1 MGWVVNGN
9 IPARINGKA
18 NNKTKVDK
26 ITFFNNLRNYDF
38 TSEDVLKIVQTLQDR
53 NLLQSYGLP
62 NTPQSQS
69 IEKYLEDFWN
79 FDKSPYIQ
87 EKKLRGQSIHRDYC
101 IALMT
106 RLRTY
111 WFPLLE
117 GKSVGEITRDDVYK
131 IFTDESVSK
140 LAPKTINSI
149 VSALTIPM
157 KWAYFHGLTNN
168 NCYDEILKCSAKSK
182 KREVLTLEPALAV
195 FCTEWENDTARLTNM
210 LAFYTGMR
218 QGEIAALRL
227 EDIGT
232 DRIYIRHSWSKYE
245 GLKET
250 KTNECREIKI
260 PKQLRDMLLMQA
272 NMNPHGE
279 GIKGFVFYGLKPEHP
294 TDPKNWLK
302 YLHRALK
309 NIGYSNPKEIC
320 FHSWRH
326 LWCSRVCDLISDK
339 RVVMT
344 GSGHKTEFMLDHYAE
359 HLETEH
365 ALETLEKAQEKIFL
379 LILKQ
384 AESMNDVDVQIIESS
399 EEITEYNYFF
409 CVYNFRTS
417 CYIRS
422 GGTIMAVALKDER
435 IDFRANSNQKT
446 LLERAAELKHVSLS
460 SYVLTS
466 SLKQAQIDLAE
477 NEVLVLSNRD
487 RDLVMAALENP
498 PEPNEAL
505 KGLFR

>member
-1 MGWVVNGN
+1 MAKPYLIYKTSNGVYYAELLLPDGTHANKKSTACRHRADVAHDVKGWVVTGN
-9 IPARINGKA
+9 IHASTEGKE
-18 NNKTKVDK
+18 NRKTTVDK
-26 ITFFNNLRNYDF
+26 ISFFNNLRNYDF
-38 TSEDVLKIVQTLQDR
+38 SPDEVLKIAQILQER
-53 NLLQSYGLP
+53 KLIQSFVIA
-62 NTPQSQS
+62 NTPQSKP
-69 IEKYLEDFWN
+69 IEDFLEEFWN
-79 FDKSPYIQ
+79 YDKSPYVR

-101 IALMT
+101 VALMT
-106 RLRTY
+106 RLKTY
-111 WFPLLE
+111 WYPLLE
-117 GKSVGEITRDDVYK
+117 GKSVGEITRDDIYQ
-131 IFTDESVSK
+131 IFTHESVSK

-149 VSALTIPM
+149 VSAITIPM

-168 NCYDEILKCSAKSK
+168 NCYDGILKCSAKSK
-182 KREVLTLEPALAV
+182 KREVLTLEQALAV
-195 FCTEWENDTARLTNM
+195 FCTEWENDTARLANM

-218 QGEIAALRL
+218 QGEIAALRK

-260 PKQLRDMLLMQA
+260 PSQLRDMLLMQA

-279 GIKGFVFYGLKPEHP
+279 GIKGFVFYGLNPEHP

-320 FHSWRH
+320 FHAWRH

-365 ALETLEKAQEKIFL
+365 ALETLEKAQEQIFL
-379 LILKQ
+379 PILK
-384 AESMNDVDVQIIESS
+384 
-399 EEITEYNYFF
+399 
-409 CVYNFRTS
+409 
-417 CYIRS
+417 
-422 GGTIMAVALKDER
+422 K
-435 IDFRANSNQKT
+435 
-446 LLERAAELKHVSLS
+446 
-460 SYVLTS
+460 
-466 SLKQAQIDLAE
+466 AE
-477 NEVLVLSNRD
+477 NITDV
-487 RDLVMAALENP
+487 
-498 PEPNEAL
+498 EAEIIDNAEQIA
-505 KGLFR
+505 

>member
-1 MGWVVNGN
+1 MAKPYLIYKTSNGVYYAELLLPDGTHANKKSTGSRNRAEAEKIVMGWVVNGN
-9 IPARINGKA
+9 IPARTNGKQ
-18 NNKTKVDK
+18 NHKTNVDK

-53 NLLQSYGLP
+53 NLLQSYVLP

-101 IALMT
+101 VALMT

-168 NCYDEILKCSAKSK
+168 NCYDGILKCSAKSK
-182 KREVLTLEPALAV
+182 KREVLTLEQALAV
-195 FCTEWENDTARLTNM
+195 FCTEWENDTARLANM

-279 GIKGFVFYGLKPEHP
+279 GIKGFVFYGLNPEHP

-309 NIGYSNPKEIC
+309 NIGYSKPKEIC

-365 ALETLEKAQEKIFL
+365 ALETLEKAQEQIFL
-379 LILKQ
+379 PILKQ
-384 AESMNDVDVQIIESS
+384 AESVNDVDVQIIESS
-399 EEITEYNYFF
+399 EEI
-409 CVYNFRTS
+409 
-417 CYIRS
+417 
-422 GGTIMAVALKDER
+422 A
-435 IDFRANSNQKT
+435 
-446 LLERAAELKHVSLS
+446 
-460 SYVLTS
+460 
-466 SLKQAQIDLAE
+466 
-477 NEVLVLSNRD
+477 
-487 RDLVMAALENP
+487 
-498 PEPNEAL
+498 
-505 KGLFR
+505 